1 MNVHAEV
8 AAMVTNVLVE
18 PGEMVADGQLL
29 VLLESMKMEIPVAAP
44 RAGVVAEVAVVVGDA
59 VIEGDALLRLT
70 PIRN

>member
-18 PGEMVADGQLL
+18 PGETVADGQLL

-70 PIRN
+70 PISN